1 MATTKRPRSD
11 DARPAGPP
19 VPAGILDGN
28 GRTARLARWLRETP
42 RRKQVDTLALEL
54 KSEDGWARVQSWDRT
69 DVGMHLALPIDAH
82 VTDLAN
88 ELGAYVTCRLS
99 WLESATGATWT
110 EHALRCQPE
119 GIAQGQAFGGDAQS
133 VAVQTQRALDRLVGA
148 FMGGI
153 ETSTRLSERA
163 AEIATSNYEGAQ
175 AELSLLRE
183 RVVTLEREK
192 AEVEMQ
198 LEEALSAAER
208 LSAESQQ
215 GAQQSQVTG
224 LITQLIASQ
233 AAPKAS

>member
-1 MATTKRPRSD
+1 
-11 DARPAGPP
+11 

-42 RRKQVDTLALEL
+42 RRKEVDTLVLEL
-54 KSEDGWARVQSWDRT
+54 KTEDGWARVQSWDRA
-69 DVGMHLALPIDAH
+69 DVGMHLALGVDAH

-88 ELGAYVTCRLS
+88 EMGSYVTCRLS
-99 WLESATGATWT
+99 WVESATGNVWT
-110 EHALRCQPE
+110 EHALRAQPE
-119 GIAQGQAFGGDAQS
+119 GIAQGQAFGGDATS

-163 AEIATSNYEGAQ
+163 AEIASANYEGAQ
-175 AELSLLRE
+175 SELALLRE
-183 RVVTLEREK
+183 RVVSLEREK

-208 LSAESQQ
+208 LSEESQQ
-215 GAQQSQVTG
+215 GNQQSQVTG

-233 AAPKAS
+233 QQTPQKAS